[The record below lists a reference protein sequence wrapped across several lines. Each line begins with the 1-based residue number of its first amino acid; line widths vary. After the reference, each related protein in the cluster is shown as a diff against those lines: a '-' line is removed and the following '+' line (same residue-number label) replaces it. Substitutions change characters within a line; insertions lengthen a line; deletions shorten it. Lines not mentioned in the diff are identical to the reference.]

1 MTRIKQHSLVFTAH
15 LPNVRVTAHSPTT
28 VGRSTPDNFRQ
39 NRSFDASSANRN
51 RPEIQ
56 SSSIETIVY

>member
-1 MTRIKQHSLVFTAH
+1 MTRIKQHSLVLAAH

-28 VGRSTPDNFRQ
+28 VGRSAADNFCR
-39 NRSFDASSANRN
+39 NRSFDASSANAN

-56 SSSIETIVY
+56 STSIETIAY